1 MDPYSHETHQLS
13 TVDKRQRRHWMNNSW
28 NPRVQQIMLVES
40 IMPSATAIR
49 PGMKRKEPMIT
60 TTTRSHRIQD
70 WNGDDDDEIHGME
83 SLIS

>member
-1 MDPYSHETHQLS
+1 
-13 TVDKRQRRHWMNNSW
+13 
-28 NPRVQQIMLVES
+28 MLVES

-70 WNGDDDDEIHGME
+70 WNGDDDDGDEIHGME